1 MRVSADRTR
10 RLHSLEPHKKAHPVL
25 TTPGGRESP
34 TKGNQVQS
42 NALTPVPVPGTD
54 RPIMATEHDGRP
66 FVPLRPMCEA
76 LGIDVDSQRRKLDQ
90 AEWARTVLIT
100 VRDSAG
106 RMQQAV
112 ALDADHV
119 PMWLATI
126 QVSRVAEAAR
136 PVLIAYQR
144 EAATALRDYFYRG
157 VAVQPSTGS
166 QFDILRSMVDNLE
179 AAQRT
184 ADEAKSIASKTD
196 ARLDAI
202 EGRHDWYSALGY
214 ARHTGYGNTSSE
226 HLKKIGAQA
235 RQIASSQGIEPVK
248 VPHALYGRVNSL
260 PAWVWEIAFDGR
272 AVA

>member
-1 MRVSADRTR
+1 M
-10 RLHSLEPHKKAHPVL
+10 
-25 TTPGGRESP
+25 
-34 TKGNQVQS
+34 QS

-54 RPIMATEHDGRP
+54 RPIMATEHNGKP

-76 LGIDVDSQRRKLDQ
+76 IGVDVDGQRRKLDQ
-90 AEWARTVLIT
+90 AEWARTELIS

-136 PVLIAYQR
+136 PILISYQR

-157 VAVQPSTGS
+157 VAVQAPGS
-166 QFDILRSMVDNLE
+166 QFDMLRSMVDHLE

-184 ADEAKSIASKTD
+184 ADEAKQIASKTD

-214 ARHTGYGNTSSE
+214 ARHTSYGNTSSE
-226 HLKKIGAQA
+226 HLQKIGAQA
-235 RQIASSQGIEPVK
+235 KQIAASHGIEPVK

-272 AVA
+272 VAS

>member
-1 MRVSADRTR
+1 M
-10 RLHSLEPHKKAHPVL
+10 
-25 TTPGGRESP
+25 
-34 TKGNQVQS
+34 QS
-42 NALTPVPVPGTD
+42 NALVPVQVPGTD
-54 RPIMATEHDGRP
+54 RPIMATEHQGRP
-66 FVPLRPMCEA
+66 FVPLKPMCQA
-76 LGIDVDSQRRKLDQ
+76 LGLDDDAQRRKLDQ
-90 AEWARTVLIT
+90 AEWATTVMIT
-100 VRDSAG
+100 AVAEDGKLRQ
-106 RMQQAV
+106 MV

-126 QVSRVAEAAR
+126 QASRVSGEAR
-136 PVLIAYQR
+136 PLLVAYQR

-166 QFDILRSMVDNLE
+166 QFDMLRSMVDHLE

-184 ADEAKSIASKTD
+184 ADEAKQIASKTD

-214 ARHTGYGNTSSE
+214 ARHTSYGNTSSE
-226 HLKKIGAQA
+226 HLQKIGAQA
-235 RQIASSQGIEPVK
+235 KQIAASHGIEPVK

-272 AVA
+272 VAS

>member
-1 MRVSADRTR
+1 MKTARQVRTHPTGQTIPIERKDQVHSSA
-10 RLHSLEPHKKAHPVL
+10 LVPV
-25 TTPGGRESP
+25 
-34 TKGNQVQS
+34 Q
-42 NALTPVPVPGTD
+42 VPGTD

-76 LGIDVDSQRRKLDQ
+76 IGVDVDGQRRKLDQ
-90 AEWARTVLIT
+90 AEWARTELIS

-126 QVSRVAEAAR
+126 QVSRVTEAAR
-136 PVLIAYQR
+136 PILIAYQR

-166 QFDILRSMVDNLE
+166 QFDMLRSMVDHLE
-179 AAQRT
+179 QAQRT
-184 ADEAKSIASKTD
+184 ADEAKSIASDTS

-202 EGRHDWYSALGY
+202 EGRHDWYAAVGY
-214 ARHTGYGNTSSE
+214 ARANGIKNTSTQF
-226 HLKKIGAQA
+226 LQRVGTQA
-235 RQIASSQGIEPVK
+235 AMIARRNGIEPVK
-248 VPHALYGRVNSL
+248 VQHALYGSCNSL
-260 PAWVWEIAFDGR
+260 PAWVWELAFADRGE
-272 AVA
+272 VA

>member
-1 MRVSADRTR
+1 M
-10 RLHSLEPHKKAHPVL
+10 K
-25 TTPGGRESP
+25 
-34 TKGNQVQS
+34 S

-54 RPIMATEHDGRP
+54 RPIMATEHDGKP
-66 FVPLRPMCEA
+66 FVPLRPLCEA
-76 LGIDVDSQRRKLDQ
+76 LGLDPDSQRRKLDQ
-90 AEWARTVLIT
+90 AEWAVTVMMT
-100 VRDSAG
+100 ATGSDG
-106 RMQQAV
+106 KKYQMV

-166 QFDILRSMVDNLE
+166 QFDMLRSMVDHLE
-179 AAQRT
+179 QAQRT
-184 ADEAKSIASKTD
+184 ADEAKQIATKTD

-214 ARHTGYGNTSSE
+214 ARHTSYGNTSSE
-226 HLKKIGAQA
+226 HLKRVGAQA
-235 RQIASSQGIEPVK
+235 KQIASSHGIEPVK

-272 AVA
+272 VAS

>member
-1 MRVSADRTR
+1 M
-10 RLHSLEPHKKAHPVL
+10 
-25 TTPGGRESP
+25 
-34 TKGNQVQS
+34 QS

-54 RPIMATEHDGRP
+54 RPIMATEHNGKP

-76 LGIDVDSQRRKLDQ
+76 IGVDVDGQRRKLDQ
-90 AEWARTVLIT
+90 AGWARTELIS

-106 RMQQAV
+106 RMQKAV

-157 VAVQPSTGS
+157 VAVQSPTS
-166 QFDILRSMVDNLE
+166 QFDMLRSMVDHLE

-184 ADEAKSIASKTD
+184 ADEAKKIASKTD

-214 ARHTGYGNTSSE
+214 ARHTSYGNTSSE
-226 HLKKIGAQA
+226 HLQKIGAQA
-235 RQIASSQGIEPVK
+235 KQIAASHGIEPVK

-260 PAWVWEIAFDGR
+260 PAWVWELAFDGR
-272 AVA
+272 VA

>member
-1 MRVSADRTR
+1 M
-10 RLHSLEPHKKAHPVL
+10 
-25 TTPGGRESP
+25 
-34 TKGNQVQS
+34 QS
-42 NALTPVPVPGTD
+42 NALVPVPVPGTD
-54 RPIMATEHDGRP
+54 RPIMAIEHNGKP

-76 LGIDVDSQRRKLDQ
+76 IGVDVDGQRRKLDQ
-90 AEWARTVLIT
+90 AGWARTELIS

-106 RMQQAV
+106 RMQKAV

-157 VAVQPSTGS
+157 VAVQSPTS
-166 QFDILRSMVDNLE
+166 QFDMLRSMVDHLE

-184 ADEAKSIASKTD
+184 ADEAKQIASKTD

-214 ARHTGYGNTSSE
+214 ARHTSYGNTSSE
-226 HLKKIGAQA
+226 HLQKIGAQA
-235 RQIASSQGIEPVK
+235 KQIAASHGIEPVK

-260 PAWVWEIAFDGR
+260 PAWVWELAFDGR
-272 AVA
+272 VA

>member
-1 MRVSADRTR
+1 M
-10 RLHSLEPHKKAHPVL
+10 H
-25 TTPGGRESP
+25 
-34 TKGNQVQS
+34 S
-42 NALTPVPVPGTD
+42 NALVPVQVPGTN
-54 RPIMATEHDGRP
+54 RPIMATEHEGRP
-66 FVPLRPMCEA
+66 FVPLRPMCDA

-90 AEWARTVLIT
+90 AEWAVTVIIT
-100 VRDSAG
+100 ATGSDG
-106 RMQQAV
+106 KNYQMV

-126 QVSRVAEAAR
+126 QASRVSESAR
-136 PVLIAYQR
+136 PLLVAYQR

-166 QFDILRSMVDNLE
+166 QFDMLRSMVDHLE
-179 AAQRT
+179 QAQRT
-184 ADEAKSIASKTD
+184 ADEAKAIASKTD

-214 ARHTGYGNTSSE
+214 ARHTSYGNTSAE

-235 RQIASSQGIEPVK
+235 KQIAASHGIEPVK

>member
-1 MRVSADRTR
+1 MRTARQVRTHLTGQLIPREEITMQSSA
-10 RLHSLEPHKKAHPVL
+10 L
-25 TTPGGRESP
+25 
-34 TKGNQVQS
+34 
-42 NALTPVPVPGTD
+42 VPVQIPGTD
-54 RPIMATEHDGRP
+54 RPIMATEHDGKP
-66 FVPLRPMCEA
+66 FVPLRPMCDA
-76 LGIDVDSQRRKLDQ
+76 LGLDPDSQRRKLDQ
-90 AEWARTVLIT
+90 AEWASTVIMT
-100 VRDSAG
+100 VQLANSEQPRQ
-106 RMQQAV
+106 MV
-112 ALDADHV
+112 MLDADHV

-157 VAVQPSTGS
+157 VAVQPSTTS
-166 QFDILRSMVDNLE
+166 QFDMLRSMVDHLE

-184 ADEAKSIASKTD
+184 ADEAKAIASKTD

-214 ARHTGYGNTSSE
+214 ARHTSYGNTSAE

-235 RQIASSQGIEPVK
+235 RQIAASHGIEPVK

>member
-1 MRVSADRTR
+1 MHTS
-10 RLHSLEPHKKAHPVL
+10 
-25 TTPGGRESP
+25 
-34 TKGNQVQS
+34 
-42 NALTPVPVPGTD
+42 ALTPVPVPGTD
-54 RPIMATEHDGRP
+54 RPIMAAEHEGRP

-76 LGIDVDSQRRKLDQ
+76 LGIDVDGQRRKLDQ
-90 AEWARTVLIT
+90 AEWARTELIS

-106 RMQQAV
+106 RMQPAV

-126 QVSRVAEAAR
+126 QTSRVSEQAR
-136 PVLIAYQR
+136 KILVAYQR

-157 VAVQPSTGS
+157 VAVQPSTTS
-166 QFDILRSMVDNLE
+166 QFDMLRSMVDHLE

-184 ADEAKSIASKTD
+184 ADEAKAIASKTD

-214 ARHTGYGNTSSE
+214 ARHTSYGNTSAE
-226 HLKKIGAQA
+226 HLKKIGSQA
-235 RQIASSQGIEPVK
+235 RQIAASHGIEPVK

>member
-1 MRVSADRTR
+1 M
-10 RLHSLEPHKKAHPVL
+10 
-25 TTPGGRESP
+25 
-34 TKGNQVQS
+34 QS
-42 NALTPVPVPGTD
+42 NALVPVQVPGTD
-54 RPIMATEHDGRP
+54 RPIMATEVNGKP
-66 FVPLRPMCEA
+66 FIPLKPMCDS
-76 LGIDVDSQRRKLDQ
+76 LGLDVDGQRRKLDQ
-90 AEWARTVLIT
+90 AEWATTEFISAVAGDGRTREMI
-100 VRDSAG
+100 
-106 RMQQAV
+106 
-112 ALDADHV
+112 ALDADNV

-126 QVSRVAEAAR
+126 QVSRVADAAR

-166 QFDILRSMVDNLE
+166 QFDMLRSMVDHLE

-184 ADEAKSIASKTD
+184 ADEAKQIASKTD

-214 ARHTGYGNTSSE
+214 ARHTSYGNTSSE
-226 HLKKIGAQA
+226 HLQKIGAQA
-235 RQIASSQGIEPVK
+235 KQIAASHGIDPVK

-272 AVA
+272 VSS

>member
-1 MRVSADRTR
+1 MHTS
-10 RLHSLEPHKKAHPVL
+10 
-25 TTPGGRESP
+25 
-34 TKGNQVQS
+34 
-42 NALTPVPVPGTD
+42 ALTPVPVPGTD
-54 RPIMATEHDGRP
+54 RPIMATEHEGRP
-66 FVPLRPMCEA
+66 FVPLKPLCQA
-76 LGIDVDSQRRKLDQ
+76 LGLDDDAQRRKLHQ
-90 AEWARTVLIT
+90 AEWAVTVMIT
-100 VRDSAG
+100 ATGSDGKSYQ
-106 RMQQAV
+106 MV

-126 QVSRVAEAAR
+126 QSSRVSDEAR
-136 PVLIAYQR
+136 PLLVSYQR

-157 VAVQPSTGS
+157 VAVQPSTTS
-166 QFDILRSMVDNLE
+166 QFDMLRSMVDHLE

-184 ADEAKSIASKTD
+184 ADEAKAIASKTD

-214 ARHTGYGNTSSE
+214 ARHTSYGNTSAE

-235 RQIASSQGIEPVK
+235 RQIAASHGIEPVK